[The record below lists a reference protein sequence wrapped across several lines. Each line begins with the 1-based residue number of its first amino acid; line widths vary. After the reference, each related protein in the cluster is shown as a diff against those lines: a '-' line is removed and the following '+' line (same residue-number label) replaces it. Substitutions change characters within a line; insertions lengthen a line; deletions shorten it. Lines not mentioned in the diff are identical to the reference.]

1 MSPRSGNVSRPLE
14 GWFASVLFPHPC
26 FSFSLFG
33 QVGFSSPVHMTDRST
48 LICSLTCPFV
58 RTRRLFKSSDNHF
71 TVSSAFILSQRSLS
85 SPSLV
90 PYPPLPIG
98 QVEIRYEAKYFPHF
112 LIAVPQNIPSLAF
125 IEINPFSCCDDQISP
140 PLSLRATWNIAAAEY
155 HIYGERERKTTK
167 AFCKKLHFWCFWRVS
182 CLFHSGPPRC
192 CIISNHSCSQ
202 DGGEQVE
209 LQVDNRQLWTHGEH
223 KTDLPEKHVN

>member
-1 MSPRSGNVSRPLE
+1 
-14 GWFASVLFPHPC
+14 
-26 FSFSLFG
+26 
-33 QVGFSSPVHMTDRST
+33 MTERST

-58 RTRRLFKSSDNHF
+58 PTRRLFKSSDNHF
-71 TVSSAFILSQRSLS
+71 TVSYASVLSQRSLS

-90 PYPPLPIG
+90 PYPPSPSDRLRSDMKQSI
-98 QVEIRYEAKYFPHF
+98 F
-112 LIAVPQNIPSLAF
+112 LIFLLQSPQNIPSLAF

-140 PLSLRATWNIAAAEY
+140 SLFSASYMKHRGARISCLW
-155 HIYGERERKTTK
+155 RERKTTK
-167 AFCKKLHFWCFWRVS
+167 AFCKKLHFWCFWQVS

-202 DGGEQVE
+202 DGGERVE

-223 KTDLPEKHVN
+223 KTDLPEEHVN

>member
-1 MSPRSGNVSRPLE
+1 MFSPSAVSSSLMSPRSENVSCPLE

-71 TVSSAFILSQRSLS
+71 TVSYAFILSQRSLS

-90 PYPPLPIG
+90 PYPPSPSDRLRSDMKQSIFLIFLLQSPKI
-98 QVEIRYEAKYFPHF
+98 FPH
-112 LIAVPQNIPSLAF
+112 S
-125 IEINPFSCCDDQISP
+125 
-140 PLSLRATWNIAAAEY
+140 
-155 HIYGERERKTTK
+155 
-167 AFCKKLHFWCFWRVS
+167 
-182 CLFHSGPPRC
+182 HS
-192 CIISNHSCSQ
+192 S
-202 DGGEQVE
+202 
-209 LQVDNRQLWTHGEH
+209 
-223 KTDLPEKHVN
+223 K